1 VPAGLVL
8 SSSAFLAVQQLP
20 EDQLLSWGWR
30 IPFLASI
37 VMVAVGVYVRLQ
49 IVESPDFRA
58 VRESR
63 TVSTFPLG
71 ELFRVARRP
80 LLVGILT
87 QAGAN
92 IRSTSSR
99 SLCCPT
105 GLAWSGCPGT

>member
-1 VPAGLVL
+1 MPAGLVL